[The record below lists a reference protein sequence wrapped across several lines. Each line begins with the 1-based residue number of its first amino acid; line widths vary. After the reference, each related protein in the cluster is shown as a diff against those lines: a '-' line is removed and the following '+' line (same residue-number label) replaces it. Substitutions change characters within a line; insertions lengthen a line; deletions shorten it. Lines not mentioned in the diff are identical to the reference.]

1 MALPIL
7 AHWAGRSIFDI
18 EPAALARRGIRLL
31 LADLDNTLAPY
42 GEPEPTQAV
51 RDWAAALGE
60 QGITLF
66 VLSNNRHPERP
77 RRFSQALGVPFL
89 GHAGKP
95 KPGGF
100 RRAMEQMSCTPEQT
114 AIVGDQLFTDILGGR
129 NAGVF
134 TTGGAHPVGGQSGAL
149 PALRSGV
156 ALPHVEQKEDKTV
169 MSAIFGPAGNAESF
183 PYKSSAD
190 APRWLAELGLD
201 CYEYQCGK
209 GVNVREETARN
220 IGAAAVAA
228 GIRLSLHAPYFINL
242 ANPDP
247 ESLQKT
253 IGYITAA
260 CQAADWMGAG
270 RVVIHSGAL
279 MKRTRR
285 EALDIALRSLKAV
298 IAACDDAGYGHIALC
313 PETMGKINQLG
324 DLDEVLELCTL
335 DERLVPC
342 VDFGHL
348 YARSLGELEGTA
360 ACASML
366 DRIREV
372 LGEVRA
378 GVFHS
383 HFSKIQFTPNGGE
396 KMHLTFAQDDFGP
409 DPAPLMAEVARRGWS
424 PTFIC
429 ESAGTQAE
437 DALTMKRL
445 YQAAC
450 G

>member
-1 MALPIL
+1 
-7 AHWAGRSIFDI
+7 
-18 EPAALARRGIRLL
+18 
-31 LADLDNTLAPY
+31 
-42 GEPEPTQAV
+42 
-51 RDWAAALGE
+51 
-60 QGITLF
+60 
-66 VLSNNRHPERP
+66 
-77 RRFSQALGVPFL
+77 
-89 GHAGKP
+89 
-95 KPGGF
+95 
-100 RRAMEQMSCTPEQT
+100 
-114 AIVGDQLFTDILGGR
+114 
-129 NAGVF
+129 
-134 TTGGAHPVGGQSGAL
+134 
-149 PALRSGV
+149 
-156 ALPHVEQKEDKTV
+156 

-228 GIRLSLHAPYFINL
+228 GIRLSLHDPYFINL

-366 DRIREV
+366 DRIEAV
-372 LGEVRA
+372 LGAERA
-378 GVFHS
+378 GAFHS

-437 DALTMKRL
+437 DALTMKKL
-445 YQAAC
+445 YQAC
-450 G
+450 QK